1 MPGTRANE
9 VAVNVVRPQSWQL
22 TIGLIAPMEKH
33 ANLSVPS
40 LNGRRAEASLVTHPC
55 DELIEL
61 VTKSNFADRYMPP
74 TEKS

>member
-1 MPGTRANE
+1 MP
-9 VAVNVVRPQSWQL
+9 
-22 TIGLIAPMEKH
+22 IGLVTPMEKH

-61 VTKSNFADRYMPP
+61 VLKSNFNGRYMPP
-74 TEKS
+74 AEKS